1 MVCDAYMSEEG
12 IRKEVAELRE
22 RIVRLEVKV
31 DDLTN
36 RIESLAKYAKEHS
49 SYLRKQA
56 TRF

>member
-1 MVCDAYMSEEG
+1 MACDVYMSEED
-12 IRKEVAELRE
+12 IRKEVVELRE
-22 RIVRLEVKV
+22 RIVRFEVKV

-49 SYLRKQA
+49 SYLQKQA

>member
-1 MVCDAYMSEEG
+1 MVCDVYMSEED
-12 IRKEVAELRE
+12 IRKEVVGLRE

-36 RIESLAKYAKEHS
+36 RIESLAKCGKEHS
-49 SYLRKQA
+49 SYLQKQA